1 MKKQATK
8 APKASK
14 KTPVIVTIKKGKHA
28 TQPFTYVI
36 DDPGPGPKLKVDD
49 RYAEERKAAKG
60 ALRKLKALTMGLET
74 PVNQTTMSV
83 WIYVWKTPDGRS
95 IEFIR
100 PKRKK

>member
-36 DDPGPGPKLKVDD
+36 DDPGPGPKIKVTA

-60 ALRKLKALTMGLET
+60 ALRKLKAVTRGLGT
-74 PVNQTTMSV
+74 PVNGVDMSV
-83 WIYVWKTPDGRS
+83 WFYVWLTPDGRE
-95 IEFIR
+95 IQFIR

>member
-36 DDPGPGPKLKVDD
+36 DDPGPGPKLKVTA

-60 ALRKLKALTMGLET
+60 ALRKLKAVTRGLGT
-74 PVNQTTMSV
+74 PVNGVDMSV
-83 WIYVWKTPDGRS
+83 WFYVWLTPDGRE
-95 IEFIR
+95 IQFIR